1 MPASRRA
8 PDSTAEAAATLDAVD
23 AARRTALSAL
33 HDCPAPDLPGWQR
46 DHLGKRSVLSALR
59 SRVGAL
65 PAQDRAAVGRAVQ
78 RAADELAAAL
88 AGRREPAAAGSPAT
102 TGDHPRIDATY
113 IPDTVAPSGRHPVS
127 LILDEAVAH
136 FAALGFGLRDAPQ
149 LEDEEHSFDLL
160 GVPPD
165 HPTRS
170 PAHTFY
176 AEESVVLRSHTTASV
191 LRVLRTEPASRPLRF
206 VVAGPCHRNTVPTA
220 RFVHQFH
227 QLEAVAAGPSVRMS
241 DVKGM
246 AAGFIDAVLGDGFD
260 PRLRFR
266 RFPYVSPG
274 LAVDVECAPCGTQGC
289 GLCQGSGRLEIMSGG
304 LLVPEMLRAAGCRSD
319 LPVAALAISLERVL
333 SVRHGL
339 GDIRHFLRN
348 DLRLLAQAR

>member
-1 MPASRRA
+1 MPASPEVA
-8 PDSTAEAAATLDAVD
+8 TTLEAVRSAY
-23 AARRTALSAL
+23 RSAL
-33 HDCPAPDLPGWQR
+33 GALRDCPGPELTGWHR
-46 DHLGKRSVLSALR
+46 DHLGRRSALAALR

-65 PAQDRAAVGRAVQ
+65 PAEDRAAAGRAVRQ
-78 RAADELAAAL
+78 AADDLATAL
-88 AGRREPAAAGSPAT
+88 ADRREQTAAGDPAPADRVRLDPT
-102 TGDHPRIDATY
+102 H
-113 IPDTVAPSGRHPVS
+113 IPDTPPPGGRHPVS
-127 LILDEAVAH
+127 LILDEAAAH
-136 FAALGFGLRDAPQ
+136 FAALGFVFRDAPQ
-149 LEDEEHSFDLL
+149 IEDEAHCFDLL
-160 GVPPD
+160 GVPAD

-176 AEESVVLRSHTTASV
+176 AEGAAVLRSHTTASV
-191 LRVLRTEPASRPLRF
+191 LRVLRTEPAGPASRF
-206 VVAGPCHRNTVPTA
+206 VVAGPCHRNNVPNA

-241 DVKGM
+241 DIKGL
-246 AAGFIDAVLGDGFD
+246 ATGFVDAVLGDGFD

-274 LAVDVECAPCGTQGC
+274 LAVDVECAPCGAEGC

-304 LLVPEMLRAAGCRSD
+304 LLAAGVLRAAGWPED
-319 LPVAALAISLERVL
+319 LPVAALAISLERL
-333 SVRHGL
+333 LAVRHGL